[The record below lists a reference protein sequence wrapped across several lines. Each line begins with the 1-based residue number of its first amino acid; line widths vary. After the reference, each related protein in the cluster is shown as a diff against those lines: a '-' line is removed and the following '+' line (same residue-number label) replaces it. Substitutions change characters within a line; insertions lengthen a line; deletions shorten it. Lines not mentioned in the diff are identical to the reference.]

1 MRHSTRDAL
10 LRLCSHTY
18 PRAIRER
25 DGEAI
30 VDLARDLVDA
40 GSSPLRE
47 AAGLLLSGTSVRLR
61 ATVSGL
67 VAAPWHEARARL
79 ALPLAAA
86 LFALAAVWAG
96 RSGVTQSWVGWSV
109 VVTFAAAPLAL
120 AGAAAGHRWL
130 TAAGAF
136 AVTGMLIF
144 DALRDHYGRGS
155 RFYSEVGSALV
166 DVLVMW
172 IPAGVLMLVCA
183 GAVRREAPEVGF
195 RRLAWALIPGAVLLV
210 IASEPTRVV
219 IADRVVLF
227 GGFVAAAALV
237 ALAIARRRADPVL
250 PLIAALMVAVV
261 AGPALWLIASF
272 VPPPASGTAPLALGY
287 FAAGGLVAAG
297 GTFLLARLSGRAESR
312 NLHRS

>member
-1 MRHSTRDAL
+1 MRPSTRDAL

-18 PRAIRER
+18 PRATRER

-30 VDLARDLVDA
+30 VDLARELVDA

-47 AAGLLLSGTSVRLR
+47 AGGLLLGGTAVRVR
-61 ATVSGL
+61 ATVSG
-67 VAAPWHEARARL
+67 VAAAPWHEARARL

-96 RSGVTQSWVGWSV
+96 RSGVAQAWVGWTV
-109 VVTFAAAPLAL
+109 ALTFAAAALAL

-136 AVTGMLIF
+136 ALTGMLGL

-155 RFYSEVGSALV
+155 RYHSEVGSALV

-172 IPAGVLMLVCA
+172 IPAGILMLVCA
-183 GAVRREAPEVGF
+183 GAVRRVAPEVGV
-195 RRLAWALIPGAVLLV
+195 RRLAWALIPGAALLV

-219 IADRVVLF
+219 VADRIVLF
-227 GGFVAAAALV
+227 GGFLVAAVLV
-237 ALAIARRRADPVL
+237 ARAITHRRTDPVL

-261 AGPALWLIASF
+261 AGPALWLLASF
-272 VPPPASGTAPLALGY
+272 LPPPESGTPPLALVY
-287 FAAGGLVAAG
+287 FAAGGLVTAG
-297 GTFLLARLSGRAESR
+297 SVLLLARLSRRAPG
-312 NLHRS
+312 

>member
-1 MRHSTRDAL
+1 MSPSTRDAL

-30 VDLARDLVDA
+30 VDLARELADA

-47 AAGLLLSGTSVRLR
+47 AAGLLLGGTSVRLR

-67 VAAPWHEARARL
+67 AAAPWHEARARL

-96 RSGVTQSWVGWSV
+96 RSGVAQAWVGWSV
-109 VVTFAAAPLAL
+109 VVTFAAAALTL
-120 AGAAAGHRWL
+120 AGAAGGHRWL

-136 AVTGMLIF
+136 AVTGMLGL
-144 DALRDHYGRGS
+144 DALRDQYGQS
-155 RFYSEVGSALV
+155 RYDSEVGSALV

-172 IPAGVLMLVCA
+172 IPAGILMLVCA
-183 GAVRREAPEVGF
+183 GAVRRVAPEAGV

-219 IADRVVLF
+219 VADRIVLF
-227 GGFVAAAALV
+227 GGFLAAAVLV
-237 ALAIARRRADPVL
+237 ALAVTRRRADPVL
-250 PLIAALMVAVV
+250 PLIAALMVAVA

-272 VPPPASGTAPLALGY
+272 LPPPESGSPPLALVY
-287 FAAGGLVAAG
+287 FGAGGLLTAG
-297 GTFLLARLSGRAESR
+297 SVLLLAGLSRRAPG
-312 NLHRS
+312 